1 MTDIVQL
8 KTEAVTIVGTQCQ
21 MEAVTIVRTQCQ
33 MTDIVQLKTISR
45 HDSWIVGWLD
55 HLDGHCPT
63 QDSSRHASQNSVPSQ
78 HGTNLIHLF
87 SLITVRRHVVSS
99 HFSLTKC
106 VCGGNSCDS
115 IAPFSWQKTK
125 TKKIFVWVIH
135 VAVSKHT
142 HKNKTKQN
150 NNKILK
156 KIPLYV
162 VVVVVVLIVIKTT
175 TIILIIINT
184 SFVMKQTC
192 WSISGSLESPTGS
205 GTPHC
210 KASST
215 HNN

>member
-1 MTDIVQL
+1 
-8 KTEAVTIVGTQCQ
+8 
-21 MEAVTIVRTQCQ
+21 

-142 HKNKTKQN
+142 QKQNETKQQQNTKKDSTLCSSSSSSTNSNKNNNNHNN
-150 NNKILK
+150 NNK
-156 KIPLYV
+156 YFFCNEAD
-162 VVVVVVLIVIKTT
+162 VLINFWESWKS
-175 TIILIIINT
+175 NRKWN
-184 SFVMKQTC
+184 S
-192 WSISGSLESPTGS
+192 SL
-205 GTPHC
+205 
-210 KASST
+210 
-215 HNN
+215 